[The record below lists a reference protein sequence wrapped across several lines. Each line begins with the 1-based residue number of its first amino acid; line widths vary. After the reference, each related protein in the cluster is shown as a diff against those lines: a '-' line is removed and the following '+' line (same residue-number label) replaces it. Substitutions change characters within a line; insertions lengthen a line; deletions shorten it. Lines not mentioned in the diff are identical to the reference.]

1 MKILIVEDNA
11 DLRLNIN
18 TALSRAGYVV
28 DAADTYT
35 TAEWL
40 ILQQEYDLLILD
52 WMLPEGSGLE
62 LCQLYRQ
69 MGKRSPVIMLTARD
83 RSADKVMGLDSGADD
98 YVVKP
103 VDIPELLARVRAM
116 GRRSLSWQGECLRL
130 GDLHLHLDRLV
141 IAFGDHQT
149 TLSAREAHLL
159 EYFLRHPGQIL
170 SRDQIEQALWNWE
183 VELGHNAVA
192 VQVRR
197 LRQRLQ
203 IIGVEGWIETVYG
216 AGYRLIEPCYA

>member
-149 TLSAREAHLL
+149 TLCLT
-159 EYFLRHPGQIL
+159 PING
-170 SRDQIEQALWNWE
+170 
-183 VELGHNAVA
+183 VA
-192 VQVRR
+192 GTWRSGLHYRWGVFWWC
-197 LRQRLQ
+197 LPLFSMGWGYG
-203 IIGVEGWIETVYG
+203 IGS
-216 AGYRLIEPCYA
+216 